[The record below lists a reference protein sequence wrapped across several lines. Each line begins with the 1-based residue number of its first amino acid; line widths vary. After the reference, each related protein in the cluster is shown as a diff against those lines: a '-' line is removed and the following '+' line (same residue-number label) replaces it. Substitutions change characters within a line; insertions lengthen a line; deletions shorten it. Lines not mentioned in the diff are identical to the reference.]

1 MHYQFITTAILF
13 NLASCISMGQIDKPD
28 KAEIVQLKTN
38 FYNLDG
44 KPRFTDIMKIW
55 YKDSVA
61 IEKINRTNI
70 VTDTA
75 NITTISYTVL
85 LYRYVDLRSKTLY
98 DYENFSD
105 TAKIINKAV
114 LPDLAMKDHGWSFY
128 SNKISQIQ
136 GIPESISDTIID
148 NITYKRAKFN
158 FLHDDPGKGFMI
170 GYFRCDGKGTMFSL
184 EKSYSRKLNCTMTKF
199 FDFRY
204 GKKVPYA
211 SKEVD
216 FISDTLTK
224 EDLNVFESWEKNE
237 KKYPVFK

>member
-1 MHYQFITTAILF
+1 MHYQFIATAMLF
-13 NLASCISMGQIDKPD
+13 NLASCISMGQMDKPD
-28 KAEIVQLKTN
+28 KAGIVQEKTN
-38 FYNLDG
+38 FYAADG
-44 KPRFTDIMKIW
+44 KPRFSDIIQVW

-61 IEKINRTNI
+61 IEKINSINI

-75 NITTISYTVL
+75 NVTTIHYTVL
-85 LYRYVDLRSKTLY
+85 LYRYIDLRSKTLY

-114 LPDLAMKDHGWSFY
+114 LPDSVMRDNGWSFY
-128 SNKISQIQ
+128 SNKIPQIQ
-136 GIPESISDTIID
+136 GIPESLNDTIID

-170 GYFRCDGKGTMFSL
+170 GYFRCDGKGIMFSL

-199 FDFRY
+199 FDFHY
-204 GKKVPYA
+204 GTKVPYA

-216 FISDTLTK
+216 FISDTLTEEELK
-224 EDLNVFESWEKNE
+224 VFESWEKNE
-237 KKYPVFK
+237 KKYPVYK